1 MAKVLVV
8 PNDPPSP
15 SWEAVAEGFSA
26 RHEVRVAGTDHP
38 RLQEY
43 MEWKDLPVFHVDG
56 NSRRSGAVYRLAVEH
71 PGLVA
76 LHDLDL
82 EELVRALVRDGDPL
96 AEAALREAGADRAR
110 LSGEELGGNNRQL
123 TPWCA
128 QLVRRSRAVVS
139 HSAFTR
145 RYLEATRCRTP
156 VFVAPHPVPPAEVD
170 GARPDALRSELPSN
184 DFVVAALCDP
194 SAAAWIGAL
203 VAAVE
208 APARL
213 VVVGS
218 AAEIAGTAEN
228 VTVPDPASRA
238 EIGSWVSAA
247 DAVVNLG
254 HPMRE
259 EARSFTAAAQ
269 AAGKG
274 AVLTAAWFREG
285 VPEDAA
291 LRVNPMPASEE
302 LRNAIAFLRQSA
314 LEREAMGGRLRED
327 GLARCTPEAAADVYT
342 QAVAE
347 TIALLDDPVRSA
359 LSRWGSGLAEC
370 GATID
375 LARQGL
381 GARFADEIA
390 ALADAR

>member
-1 MAKVLVV
+1 VAKILVV

-15 SWEAVAEGFSA
+15 SWEAVADAFSA
-26 RHEVRVAGTDHP
+26 RHEVRVAGTEHP

-43 MEWKDLPVFHVDG
+43 LEWTDLPLFHIDG
-56 NSRRSGAVYRLAVEH
+56 NAGRSGAVYRLAVEH
-71 PGLVA
+71 RGLVA

-128 QLVRRSRAVVS
+128 QVVRRSRAVVA

-145 RYLEATRCRTP
+145 RYLAATRCRTP
-156 VFVAPHPVPPAEVD
+156 VLVAPHPLPVAAPA
-170 GARPDALRSELPSN
+170 GSRAAALRSDLPSN
-184 DFVVAALCDP
+184 DFVVVALCDP
-194 SAAAWIGAL
+194 SAAAWIAPL

-208 APARL
+208 TPARL

-218 AAEIAGTAEN
+218 AADIAGPAQN
-228 VTVPDPASRA
+228 VTLPDPASRL
-238 EIGSWVSAA
+238 EIGSWVAAA

-254 HPMRE
+254 HPIRE
-259 EARSFTAAAQ
+259 EARAFTAAAQ
-269 AAGKG
+269 AAGRA
-274 AVLTAAWFREG
+274 AVLTALWFGEG
-285 VPEDAA
+285 ITEDSG
-291 LRVNPMPASEE
+291 LRVNPMPAAEE
-302 LRNAIAFLRQSA
+302 LRNAIAFLRHSPS
-314 LEREAMGGRLRED
+314 EREAMGRRLRED
-327 GLARCTPEAAADVYT
+327 ALARCTPEAAADVYAR
-342 QAVAE
+342 AVDE
-347 TIALLDDPVRSA
+347 TIALLDDPVRRA
-359 LSRWGSGLAEC
+359 LSRWASGLAEC
-370 GATID
+370 GGTID